1 MAAPDGPG
9 GEIAPEGGRDS
20 WRALSAHTPARIALG
35 RAGGSLRTES
45 LLELRLAHAGAR
57 DAVHS
62 AFDATA
68 LEKALQA
75 QGLVTERL
83 ATAASDRGTYLARPD
98 LGRTLDPES
107 EARLRTRAAAW
118 GTRDLAIIVSDGLS
132 ARAAE
137 RHADGTIA
145 ELVRLLTD
153 SGWTLFPVFVVPFA
167 RVKVQD
173 AVGSLLGAR
182 HSVILLGERP
192 GLSAHDS
199 LGAYLTYGPCAERTD
214 ADRNCVSNIRG
225 DGLPPPEAA
234 RKLAALLIES
244 RRLGL
249 SGTALRDADG
259 GGSLG
264 RTSSMSQRVWS
275 LGGELGSPPGES
287 KTPVAR

>member
-1 MAAPDGPG
+1 MAAPEKPG
-9 GEIAPEGGRDS
+9 GDIAPDGGRDS
-20 WRALSAHTPARIALG
+20 WRALAAHTPARIALG

-62 AFDATA
+62 AFDAAA

-75 QGLVTERL
+75 QGLATERL

-98 LGRTLDPES
+98 LGRILEPKS

-132 ARAAE
+132 ARAAAS
-137 RHADGTIA
+137 HAAVTVA
-145 ELVRLLTD
+145 ELAKVLTG
-153 SGWTLFPVFVVPFA
+153 SGWTLYPIFVVPYA
-167 RVKVQD
+167 RVKFQD
-173 AVGSLLGAR
+173 AVGAILGAR

-199 LGAYLTYGPCAERTD
+199 LGAYLTYGPGAERTD

-225 DGLPPPEAA
+225 EGLPPSAAA
-234 RKLAALLIES
+234 RKLAGMLIES

-249 SGTALRDADG
+249 SGIALRDADG
-259 GGSLG
+259 
-264 RTSSMSQRVWS
+264 RTDA
-275 LGGELGSPPGES
+275 ELPG
-287 KTPVAR
+287 

>member
-1 MAAPDGPG
+1 MGNPDSPRDV
-9 GEIAPEGGRDS
+9 APEARRDP
-20 WRALSAHTPARIALG
+20 WRALAAHTPARIALG

-45 LLELRLAHAGAR
+45 LLELKLAHAGAR

-62 AFDATA
+62 PFDAAA
-68 LEKALQA
+68 LEAALNKR
-75 QGLVTERL
+75 GLATERL
-83 ATAASDRGTYLARPD
+83 TTAASDRATYLARPD
-98 LGRTLDPES
+98 LGRVLSEES
-107 EARLRTRAAAW
+107 ESLLRSRAASW
-118 GTRDLAIIVSDGLS
+118 GRRDLAILVSDGLS

-137 RHADGTIA
+137 RHSGETIA
-145 ELVRLLTD
+145 GLVRLLTG

-167 RVKVQD
+167 RVKLQD

-199 LGAYLTYGPCAERTD
+199 LGAYLTFGPGAERTD

-225 DGLPPPEAA
+225 EGLPPPEAA
-234 RKLAALLIES
+234 RKLAGMLIES

-259 GGSLG
+259 
-264 RTSSMSQRVWS
+264 RTDA
-275 LGGELGSPPGES
+275 ELPG
-287 KTPVAR
+287 